1 MLVLWERQ
9 YLLKNNLV
17 YELRV
22 TATSF
27 VAVALFLP
35 QMKQKAMK
43 NFPAFRTRNFRIYGQ
58 SAVCTRKME
67 RTFVIFV
74 HDGG

>member
-1 MLVLWERQ
+1 
-9 YLLKNNLV
+9 
-17 YELRV
+17 
-22 TATSF
+22 
-27 VAVALFLP
+27 
-35 QMKQKAMK
+35 MKQKAKK

-67 RTFVIFV
+67 RTFVMFV